1 MYLTIALYRDF
12 HEQKLLINERI
23 IAAVILVKIEIVIK
37 EPFQLFYFFNK
48 IFLDA
53 LITIRSSRFY
63 FIDGIIVNKF

>member
-37 EPFQLFYFFNK
+37 EPFQLFISLIKYFLMRLLPYGLLVS
-48 IFLDA
+48 IL
-53 LITIRSSRFY
+53 
-63 FIDGIIVNKF
+63 